1 MTSDQSFDINAN
13 FKSSYSKIFSFF
25 YLIEGLHQAI
35 PAILPFYFIFVFGGY
50 NISLILLIN
59 AIALLPWSMK
69 VIVGLL
75 NDKYGSEKYGQRFP
89 FILIF

>member
-1 MTSDQSFDINAN
+1 MSSDQSFDIEAN
-13 FKSSYSKIFSFF
+13 YKSSYTKIFSFF
-25 YLIEGLHQAI
+25 YLIEGIHQAI
-35 PAILPFYFIFVFGGY
+35 PSILPFYFIFVFGGY

-75 NDKYGSEKYGQRFP
+75 NDKYGNGRTATEVI
-89 FILIF
+89 FISH